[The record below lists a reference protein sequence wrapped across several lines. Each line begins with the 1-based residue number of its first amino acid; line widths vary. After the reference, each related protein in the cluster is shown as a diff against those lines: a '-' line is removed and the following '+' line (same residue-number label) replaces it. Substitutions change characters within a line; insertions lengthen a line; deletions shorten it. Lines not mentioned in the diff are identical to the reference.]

1 LTSLAGSRVLVT
13 GASGLIGGQIL
24 SLVEN
29 EADIVAV
36 SRVPHVNARGVR
48 WIVGDLTARGAVA
61 EIVGSVRPEIILHLA
76 GAVRGDR
83 SLAAI
88 APTLSANLVA
98 TVELLQT
105 ASEMGSQRIVLSG
118 SLLEEPAT
126 GGPEAVPPSP
136 YGASRWAA
144 SSYARMFHALF
155 DSPVVILRP
164 SFAYGPGQE
173 TTKLIPYVIT
183 TLLAGGSPKLASG
196 KRRLDCVYAED
207 VARAYLAAASAP
219 NIEGRTIDLG
229 HGKPTRVRDIVRMI
243 VEAVG
248 PTSGRPLFGAVS
260 DRPLEQEVE
269 VDIERTARLLGW
281 RASTHLKE
289 GLARTVDWYRRRSS
303 QPKR

>member
-219 NIEGRTIDLG
+219 NIEGRT
-229 HGKPTRVRDIVRMI
+229 
-243 VEAVG
+243 
-248 PTSGRPLFGAVS
+248 SGRPLFGAVS